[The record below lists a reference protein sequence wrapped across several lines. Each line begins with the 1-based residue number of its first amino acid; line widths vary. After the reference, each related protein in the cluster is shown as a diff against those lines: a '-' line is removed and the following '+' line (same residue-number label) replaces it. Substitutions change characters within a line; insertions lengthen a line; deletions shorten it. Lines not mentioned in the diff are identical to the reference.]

1 MKPKLL
7 KTLERENEMAIP
19 AGLAIDLSA
28 RHAGGRGFEPVSRAP
43 FGAGMVPKRTA
54 SAGFS
59 CPPDDDER
67 F

>member
-43 FGAGMVPKRTA
+43 FGAENGLSRLFLP
-54 SAGFS
+54 SG
-59 CPPDDDER
+59 
-67 F
+67 